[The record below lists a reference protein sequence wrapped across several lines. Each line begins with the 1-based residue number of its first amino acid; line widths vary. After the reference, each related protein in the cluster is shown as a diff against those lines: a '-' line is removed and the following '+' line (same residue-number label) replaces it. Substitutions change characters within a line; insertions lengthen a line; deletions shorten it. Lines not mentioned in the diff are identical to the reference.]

1 MASAQPTFY
10 LDTNAYRRLAREN
23 KPIPAGIKK
32 IALSFITSI
41 ELIEQLQRS
50 SAQHFE
56 ETKRAVFLA
65 CKHGRKTFLPQPTDF
80 VQWKLFTQAPDTQYL
95 RQSKKGLEV
104 ALRVTRKDRINSPV
118 HMAGK
123 MYKLLDF
130 IGPRK
135 DFQHQWVSLIER
147 FRDMALQHQNL
158 SPPTGRDLIAGDNAK
173 HLIAFVR
180 SSQWREFYARSVIPE
195 SHSNPSEVDF
205 VTKIAHG
212 LDAAAIF
219 LGDIVRAALI
229 DGYRF
234 ENKANDSYDH
244 LQLQYLC
251 ADEMMFVT
259 DDAPLIQR
267 VAMSAQR
274 SRVISSGQFLRG
286 SW

>member
-50 SAQHFE
+50 SGQHFE
-56 ETKRAVFLA
+56 ETRRAVFLA
-65 CKHGRKTFLPQPTDF
+65 CKHGRKKFLPGPMDF
-80 VQWKLFTQAPDTQYL
+80 VQWKLFAQAPDTKYL
-95 RQSKKGLEV
+95 RHCKKGIEV
-104 ALRVTRKDRINSPV
+104 ALRVTRKDRIKSPV
-118 HMAGK
+118 RIAGK
-123 MYKLLDF
+123 MYKLSDF
-130 IGPRK
+130 VGPRK
-135 DFQHQWVSLIER
+135 NSQHQWVSQIKR
-147 FRDMALQHQNL
+147 FRDMALQHQDL
-158 SPPTGRDLIAGDNAK
+158 SQPTGRDLIAGENAK
-173 HLIAFVR
+173 ILTDLVR
-180 SSQWREFYARSVIPE
+180 STQWRESYARFVIPE
-195 SHSNPSEVDF
+195 SHSNSSEIDF
-205 VTKIAHG
+205 VTKIANA
-212 LDAAAIF
+212 LDAAATF

-251 ADEMMFVT
+251 VDEMIFVT
-259 DDAPLIQR
+259 DDAALVQR

-274 SRVISSGQFLRG
+274 SRVISLGHFVQG